1 MKKLV
6 VILSLMFAMNGF
18 AQQVKVVQINSSWN
32 KKNDLKLNLKNCQ
45 YEYALLDD
53 LSDKLKGQIKTVPLI
68 YVIKNGHIVGQF
80 DGGLRMRLNVTEQEL
95 QEFIDRINDG
105 Q

>member
-45 YEYALLDD
+45 YEYALLED
-53 LSDKLKGQIKTVPLI
+53 LSDKLKGQIKSVPLI